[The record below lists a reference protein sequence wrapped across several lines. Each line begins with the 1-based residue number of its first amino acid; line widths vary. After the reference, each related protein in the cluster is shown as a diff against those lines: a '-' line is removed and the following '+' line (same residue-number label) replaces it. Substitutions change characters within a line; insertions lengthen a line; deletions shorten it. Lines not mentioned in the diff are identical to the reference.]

1 MCCNWVHSRIL
12 LCQIANEVN
21 MTATAPAFTFETKS
35 LLAKLLA
42 TENIT
47 MQHNPSVTTA
57 YFDIKQ
63 RLLVLPVWQNISE
76 DLYDLLVVHEVGHA
90 LDTDFEAWMA
100 AIKKIAADH
109 GTKTVKAETVIK
121 DFLNV
126 VEDARIDKRQKRRYP
141 GSRKN
146 YVKGYAELLNERDF
160 FKIRG
165 KDVNELTFI
174 DRANIYF
181 KGGYVLNIKFTPEE
195 RKLIVRMENAETFDD
210 VVGIASDAYG
220 YAITVEKE
228 KQKEKEENNKEEFT
242 PFESDEDMEIDM
254 SSDDSDDMEVDM
266 STDDADD
273 MRDELEGN
281 QSPNDA
287 GGDTETMASKSM
299 DGADEDLPE
308 VMTEQAARENMSSI
322 VASDDTQYYF
332 VDLPKIDHSK
342 IVDDYKVVLNDMMK
356 GVFTSSYAF
365 SKEAINVYLN
375 QLKEWKRNETAVISY
390 MVKEFEMKKAA
401 DAYARTSVS
410 KTGVIDTN
418 KIHSYK
424 FNEDIFRKV
433 SVTANGKNH
442 GFVMFLDWSGS
453 MFSNLQNT
461 LKQLFSLV
469 MFCKRVQIPFEV
481 YFFRN
486 TVGTDPS
493 WQSAERGDWFN
504 SNSETKMLLMS
515 FRLRNILSSRM
526 NTADFNRAMECLWM
540 ASRRALYCDLMNSTP
555 LNETILAADHLVNQF
570 RKNNKVQVVSTIF
583 LTDGAGDYLSCSR
596 SVWETKKSNFV
607 WRDTVT
613 KKTYYNVT
621 TRDQTPTLLKVLKER
636 TQSNMIG
643 FYLHSGNL
651 RDLNYMIDDTVLHSD
666 QTIKSWKEDH
676 FFGAKCS
683 GYDEYYIINSRKLAD
698 TAAASLNVDTK
709 MTKNRV
715 AREFM
720 KYSHKKTVS
729 RAMLSK
735 FITRVVQDNGK

>member
-1 MCCNWVHSRIL
+1 
-12 LCQIANEVN
+12 

-100 AIKKIAADH
+100 AIKKIADDH

-165 KDVNELTFI
+165 KDVNELSFI

-242 PFESDEDMEIDM
+242 PSE
-254 SSDDSDDMEVDM
+254 SDDSDDMEVDM
-266 STDDADD
+266 SADDADD

-356 GVFTSSYAF
+356 EVFTSSYAF

-401 DAYARTSVS
+401 DAYARTAVS

-418 KIHSYK
+418 KVHSYK

-453 MFSNLQNT
+453 MVSNLQNT

-486 TVGTDPS
+486 TVGTDLS

-504 SNSETKMLLMS
+504 SNSETKMRLRS
-515 FRLRNILSSRM
+515 FRLRNIFSSRM
-526 NTADFNRAMECLWM
+526 SMAEFNRAMECLWM
-540 ASRRALYCDLMNSTP
+540 ASRRMLYCDPMSSTP
-555 LNETILAADHLVNQF
+555 LNETILAADYLVNQF
-570 RKNNKVQVVSTIF
+570 RKNNKVEVVSTIF
-583 LTDGAGDYLSCSR
+583 LTDGAGDYLSYSR

-621 TRDQTPTLLKVLKER
+621 NRDQTSTLLKVLKER

-651 RDLNYMIDDTVLHSD
+651 RDLNYMIDETVLHSD
-666 QTIKSWKEDH
+666 QTIKSWKEEH

-729 RAMLSK
+729 RTMLSK

>member
-1 MCCNWVHSRIL
+1 M
-12 LCQIANEVN
+12 IA
-21 MTATAPAFTFETKS
+21 TATAPAFTFETKS

-47 MQHNPSVTTA
+47 MQHNPSVRTA

-109 GTKTVKAETVIK
+109 GTKTVKAEAVIK

-165 KDVNELTFI
+165 KDINELTFI

-181 KGGYVLNIKFTPEE
+181 KGGYVLNIKFTTEE

-210 VVGIASDAYG
+210 VIGITSDAYG
-220 YAITVEKE
+220 YAITTEKE
-228 KQKEKEENNKEEFT
+228 KQKEKEENNKEEFSLS
-242 PFESDEDMEIDM
+242 ESGE
-254 SSDDSDDMEVDM
+254 DMEVDM
-266 STDDADD
+266 SADDADD
-273 MRDELEGN
+273 MTEELGGN
-281 QSPNDA
+281 QSSDDTD
-287 GGDTETMASKSM
+287 GDDDDTETMATKSM

-308 VMTEQAARENMSSI
+308 VKTEQAARENMSSI
-322 VASDDTQYYF
+322 VTSDDTQYYF

-342 IVDDYKVVLNDMMK
+342 IVDDYKVVLNAMMK
-356 GVFTSSYAF
+356 EVFTSAF
-365 SKEAINVYLN
+365 SKEAISVYLN
-375 QLKEWKRNETAVISY
+375 QFNEWKRSENATISY

-418 KIHSYK
+418 KVHSYK

-453 MFSNLQNT
+453 MQSNLQNT

-469 MFCKRVQIPFEV
+469 MFCNRVQIPFEV

-486 TVGTDPS
+486 TVGTDPAC
-493 WQSAERGDWFN
+493 QLVYLPN
-504 SNSETKMLLMS
+504 VVTSNSTTKLRLRS

-540 ASRRALYCDLMNSTP
+540 ASRRMLHCDPMNSTP

-583 LTDGAGDYLSCSR
+583 LTDGAGDYISCTNSY
-596 SVWETKKSNFV
+596 SWSTKKANFV

-621 TRDQTPTLLKVLKER
+621 ARDQTSTLLKVLKER

-651 RDLNYMIDDTVLHSD
+651 RDLNYLIDDTVLHSD
-666 QTIKSWKEDH
+666 ETIKSWKEDH

-683 GYDEYYIINSRKLAD
+683 GYDEYYIINSRKLAQSAQAD
-698 TAAASLNVDTK
+698 LNVDTK
-709 MTKNRV
+709 MSKNRV